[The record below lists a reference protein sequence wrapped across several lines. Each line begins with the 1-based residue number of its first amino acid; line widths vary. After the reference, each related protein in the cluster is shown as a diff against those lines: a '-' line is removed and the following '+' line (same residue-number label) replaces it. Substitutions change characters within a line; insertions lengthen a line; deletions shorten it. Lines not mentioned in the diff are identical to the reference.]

1 MRRRQVQKSMQWKGN
16 TGGSTFSQ
24 NTAGSGS
31 RTRRGV
37 SESCDSAA
45 TSTRSTAVDHKTNTT
60 TDVARAVRRPRA
72 L

>member
-1 MRRRQVQKSMQWKGN
+1 MHRTPWEKLKHS
-16 TGGSTFSQ
+16 STFSHD
-24 NTAGSGS
+24 TTSSGG

-37 SESCDSAA
+37 SDSCDSAA
-45 TSTRSTAVDHKTNTT
+45 TSTRSTAVDHSTNAT